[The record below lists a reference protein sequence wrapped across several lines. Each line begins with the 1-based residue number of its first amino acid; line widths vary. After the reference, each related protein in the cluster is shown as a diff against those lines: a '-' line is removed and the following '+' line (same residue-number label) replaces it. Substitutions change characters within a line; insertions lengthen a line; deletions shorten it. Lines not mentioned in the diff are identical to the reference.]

1 MITNMFFDYQ
11 QDGGKQAR
19 AFARFRFCSEPHMML
34 CHDSGILGLGNLP
47 EPGHKIRDVCFTAPE
62 SSRLVIP
69 PGSPNGKVRK
79 FSSLAEYALK
89 RFRLAGKAYL
99 DLGDPFFAPLDTV
112 RQEAETNGQRFVSFA
127 NYDYL
132 GLASH
137 PGVKA
142 AALAAL
148 QKLGIGAL
156 ASRLVGGER
165 SLHRNL
171 ELSLAKF
178 LGVEAALAL
187 VSGYL
192 TNVTTISHILG
203 SHDALFID
211 ELSHNSIVSGAKA
224 TVAETIVFRHNDL
237 DHLDFLLRQKRADYR
252 NALIVAEGLYSMDG
266 DISDLVRLVE
276 LKERRQVWLLIDEAH
291 SIGVLGNNGRG
302 LWEHAGVDPQRVDL
316 IIGTLSK
323 TLGSCG
329 GFVAGN
335 AEVIRWLRYTL
346 PGFVYSVGLS
356 PVIAAAAETA
366 LQLIQEETWRIERLR
381 QNAELFMSFAH
392 EAGLDTGPAIGR
404 GVVPILFSDAYET
417 LAASSYLMDNGY
429 YVPPIIQI
437 GVPKDQPRLRFF
449 ISALHTE
456 ADIRGVTELLATRE
470 IRRVVP
476 AIRSVS
482 ATT

>member
-1 MITNMFFDYQ
+1 
-11 QDGGKQAR
+11 
-19 AFARFRFCSEPHMML
+19 
-34 CHDSGILGLGNLP
+34 
-47 EPGHKIRDVCFTAPE
+47 
-62 SSRLVIP
+62 
-69 PGSPNGKVRK
+69 VRK
-79 FSSLAEYALK
+79 FNSLAEYATK

-99 DLGDPFFAPLDTV
+99 DLGDPFFAPLDIL
-112 RQEAETNGQRFVSFA
+112 RREAARNGQRFVSFA

-137 PGVKA
+137 PTVKA
-142 AALAAL
+142 AAFAAL

-171 ELSLAKF
+171 EVGLAKF
-178 LGVEAALAL
+178 LGVESALAL

-237 DHLDFLLRQKRADYR
+237 DHLDFLLREKRANYR

-276 LKERRQVWLLIDEAH
+276 LKEQRKVWLLIDEAH

-302 LWEHAGVDPQRVDL
+302 LWEHAGVDPQQVDL

-329 GFVAGN
+329 GFVAGKD
-335 AEVIRWLRYTL
+335 EVIRWLRYTL

-366 LQLIQEETWRIERLR
+366 LQLMQEENWRIQRLR
-381 QNAELFMSFAH
+381 QNAALFMNLAH

-404 GVVPILFSDAYET
+404 GVIPILFSDSYET
-417 LAASSYLMDNGY
+417 LAASSHLLDNGY

-437 GVPKDQPRLRFF
+437 GIPKDQPRLRFF

-456 ADIRGVTELLATRE
+456 AEIRGVTELLATRE
-470 IRRVVP
+470 VRCVVP
-476 AIRSVS
+476 EVRSLTA
-482 ATT
+482 AT

>member
-1 MITNMFFDYQ
+1 M
-11 QDGGKQAR
+11 
-19 AFARFRFCSEPHMML
+19 
-34 CHDSGILGLGNLP
+34 
-47 EPGHKIRDVCFTAPE
+47 
-62 SSRLVIP
+62 
-69 PGSPNGKVRK
+69 RK
-79 FSSLAEYALK
+79 SNSLADYASK

-99 DLGDPFFAPLDTV
+99 DSGDPFFAPSDVLRAEAV
-112 RQEAETNGQRFVSFA
+112 RNGRRFVSFA

-132 GLASH
+132 GLAAH
-137 PGVKA
+137 PKVKA
-142 AALAAL
+142 AAVAAL

-165 SLHRNL
+165 SLHHRL
-171 ELSLAKF
+171 EIGLAKF

-211 ELSHNSIVSGAKA
+211 ELSHNSIVSGAKGTA
-224 TVAETIVFRHNDL
+224 AETIVFQHNDL
-237 DHLDFLLRQKRADYR
+237 DHLDFLLREKRANYR

-266 DISDLVRLVE
+266 DIADLPRLIE
-276 LKERRQVWLLIDEAH
+276 LKEKRRAWLLIDEAH
-291 SIGVLGNNGRG
+291 SIGVLGENGRG
-302 LWEHAGVDPQRVDL
+302 LWEHTGVDPQEVDL

-329 GFVAGN
+329 GFVAGKE
-335 AEVIRWLRYTL
+335 EVIRWLRYTL

-366 LQLIQEETWRIERLR
+366 LHLMQEESWRMERLR
-381 QNAELFMSFAH
+381 RNAALFMDLAH
-392 EAGLDTGPAIGR
+392 DAGLDTGPAIGR
-404 GVVPILFSDAYET
+404 GVVPVLFCDSYET

-449 ISALHTE
+449 ISALHSE
-456 ADIRGVTELLATRE
+456 EEIRGVTELLAARDIE
-470 IRRVVP
+470 RAVP
-476 AIRSVS
+476 AARSLS
-482 ATT
+482 AAT

>member
-1 MITNMFFDYQ
+1 M
-11 QDGGKQAR
+11 
-19 AFARFRFCSEPHMML
+19 
-34 CHDSGILGLGNLP
+34 
-47 EPGHKIRDVCFTAPE
+47 
-62 SSRLVIP
+62 
-69 PGSPNGKVRK
+69 RK
-79 FSSLAEYALK
+79 SNSLSEYASK

-99 DLGDPFFAPLDTV
+99 DSGDPFFAPIDILREDAL
-112 RQEAETNGQRFVSFA
+112 RDGRRFVSFA

-132 GLASH
+132 GLAAH
-137 PGVKA
+137 PKVKA

-165 SLHRNL
+165 SLHHNL
-171 ELSLAKF
+171 EIGLAKF

-224 TVAETIVFRHNDL
+224 TVAETIVFQHNDL
-237 DHLDFLLRQKRADYR
+237 DHLDFLLREKRANYR

-266 DISDLVRLVE
+266 DIADLPRLVE
-276 LKERRQVWLLIDEAH
+276 LKENRHAWLLIDEAH
-291 SIGVLGNNGRG
+291 SIGVLGKNGRG
-302 LWEHAGVDPQRVDL
+302 LWEQTGVDPQQVDL

-329 GFVAGN
+329 GFVAGK

-366 LQLIQEETWRIERLR
+366 LQLIQEESWRTERLR
-381 QNAELFMSFAH
+381 SNAALFMNLAH
-392 EAGLDTGPAIGR
+392 DGGLDTGPAIGR
-404 GVVPILFSDAYET
+404 GVVPILFADSYET
-417 LAASSYLMDNGY
+417 LSASSYLMNNGY

-449 ISALHTE
+449 ISALHSE
-456 ADIRGVTELLATRE
+456 EDIRGVTELLATRE
-470 IRRVVP
+470 IRRPVL
-476 AIRSVS
+476 AGRSLS
-482 ATT
+482 AAPDF